1 MSTPMKITNIDV
13 TLRDGGYRNGFK
25 FRQDYAKTHV
35 QKMEQCGVEYAEI
48 GYRNGSFK
56 PINDIGLT
64 GITPDSYITEIRGA
78 VSTNCLCV
86 MVHTKNIV
94 SEEIIRMHQLGVNM
108 LRFCWDNNRIE
119 LTRDYVRLAKSL
131 GMTVCVNLTRISH
144 QPTKQLLANAEIVR
158 DFGADVLYLADSNG
172 SLTPTRVWEMV
183 NLVRGYT
190 GMPIGFHAHD
200 NLGLA
205 MSNSIAA
212 VKAGATF
219 IDGSLRGMGKGA
231 GNLKLELW
239 LAFLRCG
246 HGISDYDQG
255 PLLDQVQKLEQADI
269 RSRPIQPLDDLV
281 LGLFDL
287 TVEDKERIVANATSM
302 SQIFLNAAA

>member
-1 MSTPMKITNIDV
+1 MAAAHKVINIDV

-25 FRQDYAKTHV
+25 FDEQYAKAHV
-35 QKMEQCGVEYAEI
+35 RSMEQCGVEYAEI

-56 PINDIGLT
+56 PINGIGLT
-64 GITPDSYITEIRGA
+64 GMTPDSYITEIRSA
-78 VSTNCLCV
+78 VTSNCICV
-86 MVHTKNIV
+86 MAHPKNILG
-94 SEEIIRMHQLGVNM
+94 EEIVRMHKLGVDM
-108 LRFCWDNNRIE
+108 LRFCWDANRVE
-119 LTRDYVRLAKSL
+119 LTGDYVRLAKSL
-131 GMTVCVNLTRISH
+131 GMTVCVNLTRVSH
-144 QPTKQLLANAEIVR
+144 QPTKLLLANAERVR

-183 NLVRGYT
+183 NLVRGYAD
-190 GMPIGFHAHD
+190 MPIGFHAHD

-205 MSNSIAA
+205 MANSIAA
-212 VKAGATF
+212 IKAGATY

-246 HGISDYDQG
+246 HGVADYDHASM
-255 PLLDQVQKLEQADI
+255 LDQVEVLEKADGC
-269 RSRPIQPLDDLV
+269 SHPIQPLDDLV

-287 TVEDKERIVANATSM
+287 TVEDKDRIIANAESIGQVFT
-302 SQIFLNAAA
+302 NAAA

>member
-1 MSTPMKITNIDV
+1 
-13 TLRDGGYRNGFK
+13 
-25 FRQDYAKTHV
+25 
-35 QKMEQCGVEYAEI
+35 
-48 GYRNGSFK
+48 
-56 PINDIGLT
+56 
-64 GITPDSYITEIRGA
+64 
-78 VSTNCLCV
+78 
-86 MVHTKNIV
+86 
-94 SEEIIRMHQLGVNM
+94 
-108 LRFCWDNNRIE
+108 
-119 LTRDYVRLAKSL
+119 
-131 GMTVCVNLTRISH
+131 MTVCVDLTRVSH
-144 QPTKQLLANAEIVR
+144 QPTKLLLANAEIVR
-158 DFGADVLYLADSNG
+158 DSGADVLYLADSNG
-172 SLTPTRVWEMV
+172 SLTPTRVWDMV

-246 HGISDYDQG
+246 HGIADYDHG
-255 PLLDQVQKLEQADI
+255 PLLDQVERLENIDI

-287 TVEDKERIVANATSM
+287 TVEDKDRIVADATSM